1 MRQVAG
7 IRAVLLGL
15 FLVIAVFAQR
25 DLGTI
30 AGAITDPT
38 GAAIPNAK
46 ITITEVAT
54 NLTYT
59 LMTSSSG
66 EYVRP
71 ALKPGIYTVAAEAQ
85 GFRRVAQENV
95 EVTSGDRIG
104 VPLTLP
110 VGNVSESIEVSAT
123 APLLQT
129 ENTSQGANLNASEVN
144 QLPMGGQRVF
154 AYLAR
159 LSPGVLVAEPGA
171 RDAQNGGFSAN
182 GVRSTGENNFLLNGV
197 DNNVNVIDFINQTSY
212 VIGPSLDAIDEIH
225 VLTNGY
231 NAEYGRAAGGVVE
244 VTLKSGT
251 NALHGS
257 LFEFLQNTDLNANRW
272 ENNLADVG
280 RPPLKQNQFGVTAG
294 GPIIK
299 NKLFMF
305 GDYQGTKIETAGGV
319 VQNLGYGQF
328 ETIPTQ
334 AEVKGN
340 FSALLGPAI
349 GKDPITGNSIL
360 QNEIFD
366 PSTTTCNAA
375 GACTRTPFPN
385 NTIPTAQMDPAAMK
399 IAALYPAPN
408 QPIVN
413 GNYPVNDYYALTA
426 GSFRTDQGDGRVDY
440 KIDDK
445 DSLFGS
451 ISWSNTAKSNV
462 PPFQGALD
470 GGNFYGSSEQDLG
483 RNAQIG
489 FTRIW
494 SPSFISETHIAF
506 SRLVTA
512 RTQANAQT
520 DEFKAVGIGGLDP
533 TTTLNG
539 GLPQFG
545 MGQYSQIGANDWLP
559 TKEYSNVW
567 DFIQNVAITRGTH
580 SFKFGA
586 EVKPVQ
592 FPFFQVPFPHG
603 EMNFSRT
610 ETAFPSTLADS
621 GGKSGFLSSDTGDSF
636 ASFLLGALDNGQ
648 ISTTNFISS
657 TRQSYDFYVQDDWKV
672 TPKLT
677 VNYGLRY
684 ELWSPIG
691 EQFARQSNFNIDTLT
706 LEIPSGRNQNAPLP
720 PNFNTPYTLNGVTF
734 PADFPN
740 VKVCRGCVS
749 QYLIPWDKHD
759 FGPRLGFAYNIRQ
772 KTVIRAAYGIFYGGE
787 EQQGGNPNR
796 GESAP
801 FNESPQLNR
810 PSGVGQ
816 FSPDP
821 YFANGAAT
829 GGISVGYPATVFTTY
844 PVSSLQFREV
854 ANDFRNPMV
863 QKWNFAIQQD
873 LGHQM
878 ALEVGYQGNHSSH
891 QLFQPDDNPCPN
903 YPTLNS
909 SINCNSLRAYPDIGG
924 ISGTSSFGVGN
935 YKALTAKL
943 EKHFSKGLQFIS
955 SYTLGHAMANTGTT
969 LSGSNNFQTISNLNY
984 NLDYS
989 SAAWDIRQNF
999 TTGITYDLP
1008 FGRGKSYGSSVSRA
1022 VDLAFGNWQ
1031 VNGILTLHT
1040 GQPYTVSAGGCQGVW
1055 AGCFPDL
1062 VSGANPNAAP
1072 AGGRTPSQWFN
1083 TANFTAPSS
1092 LTQGTIGDNTNNGP
1106 PLRNLDLSVFKDFA
1120 FTERFRLQFRTEV
1133 FNLTNTPQF
1142 NFPDSGYGD
1151 GNFGKITSTL
1161 AGTERHIQFA
1171 LKFLF

>member
-1 MRQVAG
+1 MRQVAH
-7 IRAVLLGL
+7 RAILAGLL
-15 FLVIAVFAQR
+15 FAAVAFAQR
-25 DLGTI
+25 DLGTL
-30 AGAITDPT
+30 AGTVTDQT

-46 ITITEVAT
+46 VTITAVAT
-54 NLTYT
+54 NESFVVTT
-59 LMTSSSG
+59 GSAG

-71 ALKPGIYTVAAEAQ
+71 ALQPGVYTVSAEAK

-95 EVTSGDRIG
+95 VVTSGDRIG
-104 VPLTLP
+104 VPLTLQ
-110 VGNVSESIEVSAT
+110 VGDVNESIEVTAN

-129 ENTSQGANLNASEVN
+129 ENTTQGANLDSSEVS

-154 AYLAR
+154 SYLAR

-212 VIGPSLDAIDEIH
+212 VIGPSLDAIGEMRI
-225 VLTNGY
+225 LTNGY

-251 NALHGS
+251 NALHGD
-257 LFEFLQNTDLNANRW
+257 LFEFLQNTDLDANRW
-272 ENNLADVG
+272 ENNVAGVG
-280 RPPLKQNQFGVTAG
+280 RPPLQQNQFGATAG

-299 NKLFMF
+299 NKLFIF
-305 GDYQGTKIETAGGV
+305 GDYQGTKIATAGGV

-328 ETIPTQ
+328 ETIPTA
-334 AEVKGN
+334 AEVQGN
-340 FSALLGPAI
+340 FSALLGKAI
-349 GKDPITGNSIL
+349 GTDPVTGNSIL

-366 PSTTTCNAA
+366 PASESCNSA
-375 GACTRTPFPN
+375 GACTRTPFPGN
-385 NTIPTAQMDPAAMK
+385 IIPASRFDPAAAK

-408 QPIVN
+408 QGVVN
-413 GNYPVNDYYALTA
+413 GNYPANDYYALTA

-440 KIDDK
+440 RIDEK

-451 ISWSNTAKSNV
+451 ISWSNTSKGNV

-470 GGNFYGSSEQDLG
+470 GGNFYGTSEQDLG

-494 SPSFISETHIAF
+494 SPTVISETRVAF

-512 RTQANAQT
+512 RVQANSAT
-520 DEFKAVGIGGLDP
+520 DEFAAYGIGGYDP

-567 DFIQNVAITRGTH
+567 DFIQNVAITKGTH
-580 SFKFGA
+580 SLKFGA
-586 EVKPVQ
+586 EVKPIG

-610 ETAFPSTLADS
+610 ETAFPSTATDS
-621 GGKSGFLSSDTGDSF
+621 GGLTGYLNTDTGDSF
-636 ASFLLGALDNGQ
+636 ASFLLGAIDNGQ

-657 TRQSYDFYVQDDWKV
+657 TRQSYDGYAQDDWKV

-677 VNYGLRY
+677 INYGLRY

-691 EQFARQSNFNIDTLT
+691 EQFGRQSNFDIDTLT
-706 LEIPSGRNQNAPLP
+706 LEIPKGGNQNAALP
-720 PNFNTPYTLNGVTF
+720 PNFNTPYTLDGVTF

-740 VKVCRGCVS
+740 VTVCRGCVS
-749 QYLIPWDKHD
+749 KYLIPWDKHD
-759 FGPRLGFAYNIRQ
+759 FGPRLGFAYNVRQ
-772 KTVIRAAYGIFYGGE
+772 KTVIRLAYGIFYGGE

-801 FNESPQLNR
+801 FNESPQLDR
-810 PSGVGQ
+810 PSGVSQ

-821 YFANGAAT
+821 FFANGAAT
-829 GGISVGYPATVFTTY
+829 GGISVGYPLTVFTTY

-854 ANDFRNPMV
+854 SNDFLNPMV

-878 ALEVGYQGNHSSH
+878 ALELGYQGNHSSH

-903 YPTLNS
+903 LATLNA

-924 ISGTSSFGVGN
+924 ISGTSSFGFGN
-935 YKALTAKL
+935 YEAATAKL
-943 EKHFSKGLQFIS
+943 EKHLSKGLEFIS
-955 SYTLGHAMANTGTT
+955 SFTWGHALANTGTT
-969 LSGSNNFQTISNLNY
+969 LSGSNNFQTKSNLDY
-984 NLDYS
+984 NEDYS
-989 SAAWDIRQNF
+989 SAAWDIRLNF
-999 TTGITYDLP
+999 TTGFTWQIP
-1008 FGRGKSYGSSVSRA
+1008 FGRGRQFGSSMNRA
-1022 VDLAFGNWQ
+1022 ADAIIGNWQ
-1031 VNGILTLHT
+1031 TNGILTLHT

-1055 AGCFPDL
+1055 AGCFADL
-1062 VSGANPNAAP
+1062 APGANPNAAP
-1072 AGGRTPSQWFN
+1072 AGGRTPSEWFN
-1083 TANFTAPSS
+1083 TANFTAPAS
-1092 LTQGTIGDNTNNGP
+1092 LTEGNLGDNTNYGP
-1106 PLRNLDLSVFKDFA
+1106 PLRNLDFSVFKDFV
-1120 FTERFRLQFRTEV
+1120 FTERVRMQFRAEV

-1151 GNFGKITSTL
+1151 TNFGKITSTL
-1161 AGTERHIQFA
+1161 AGTERHVQFG
-1171 LKFLF
+1171 LKLLF

>member
-1 MRQVAG
+1 MRQVAY
-7 IRAVLLGL
+7 RA
-15 FLVIAVFAQR
+15 FLVGLLFVAVAFAQR
-25 DLGTI
+25 DLGTL
-30 AGAITDPT
+30 AGTVTDQT
-38 GAAIPNAK
+38 GAAIPNARV
-46 ITITEVAT
+46 TITAVAT
-54 NLTYT
+54 NESFVVTT
-59 LMTSSSG
+59 GTAG

-71 ALKPGIYTVAAEAQ
+71 ALQPGVYTVSAEAK

-95 EVTSGDRIG
+95 VVTSGDRIG
-104 VPLTLP
+104 VPLTLQ
-110 VGNVSESIEVSAT
+110 VGDVSESIEVT
-123 APLLQT
+123 TNAPLLQT
-129 ENTSQGANLNASEVN
+129 ENTSQGANLNSSEVSE
-144 QLPMGGQRVF
+144 LPMGGQRVF
-154 AYLAR
+154 SYLAR

-212 VIGPSLDAIDEIH
+212 VIGPSLDAIGEMR

-251 NALHGS
+251 NALHGD
-257 LFEFLQNTDLNANRW
+257 LFEFLQNTDLDANRW
-272 ENNLADVG
+272 ENNVAGVG
-280 RPPLKQNQFGVTAG
+280 RPPLQQNQFGATAG

-328 ETIPTQ
+328 ETIPTP
-334 AEVKGN
+334 AEVQGN
-340 FSALLGPAI
+340 FSALLGKAI
-349 GKDPITGNSIL
+349 GNDPVTGNSIL

-366 PSTTTCNAA
+366 PASESCNSS
-375 GACTRTPFPN
+375 GACTRNPFPN
-385 NTIPTAQMDPAAMK
+385 NIIPASRMDPAAAK

-408 QPIVN
+408 QGVIN
-413 GNYPVNDYYALTA
+413 GNYPANDYYALTA

-440 KIDDK
+440 RIDEK

-451 ISWSNTAKSNV
+451 ISWSNTEKGNI

-470 GGNFYGSSEQDLG
+470 GGNFYGTSEQDLG

-494 SPSFISETHIAF
+494 SPTVISETRIAF

-520 DEFKAVGIGGLDP
+520 DEFAAYGIGGLDP

-539 GLPQFG
+539 GLPQISLG
-545 MGQYSQIGANDWLP
+545 NYSQVGANDWLP

-580 SFKFGA
+580 SLKFGA
-586 EVKPVQ
+586 EVKPIQ
-592 FPFFQVPFPHG
+592 FPFFQVPYPHG
-603 EMNFSRT
+603 EMNFART

-621 GGKSGFLSSDTGDSF
+621 GGKTGFVDTDTGDEI
-636 ASFLLGALDNGQ
+636 ASFLLGAIDNGQ

-657 TRQSYDFYVQDDWKV
+657 TRQSYDGYFQDDWKV

-691 EQFARQSNFNIDTLT
+691 EQFGRQSNFDIDTLT
-706 LEIPSGRNQNAPLP
+706 LEIPKGPNQNAALP
-720 PNFNTPYTLNGVTF
+720 PNFNTPYTLNGITY

-740 VKVCRGCVS
+740 VTVCRGCVS
-749 QYLIPWDKHD
+749 KYLIPWDKHD
-759 FGPRLGFAYNIRQ
+759 FGPRLGFAYNIRS

-810 PSGVGQ
+810 PGGVSQ
-816 FSPDP
+816 FDPDP
-821 YFANGAAT
+821 FFANGAAT
-829 GGISVGYPATVFTTY
+829 GGVSIGYPATVFTTY
-844 PVSSLQFREV
+844 PVSSLSFREV
-854 ANDFRNPMV
+854 ANDFLNPMV

-903 YPTLNS
+903 LATLNT

-924 ISGTSSFGVGN
+924 ISGTASFGIGN
-935 YKALTAKL
+935 YNALTAKL
-943 EKHFSKGLQFIS
+943 EKHLSKGLEFIS
-955 SYTLGHAMANTGTT
+955 SYTWGHALADTGTT

-984 NLDYS
+984 RLDYS

-999 TTGITYDLP
+999 TTGFTWQIP
-1008 FGRGKSYGSSVSRA
+1008 FGRGRQFGSSMNRA
-1022 VDLAFGNWQ
+1022 ADALIGNWQ
-1031 VNGILTLHT
+1031 TNGILTLHT
-1040 GQPYTVSAGGCQGVW
+1040 GQPYTVNANGCQGVW
-1055 AGCFPDL
+1055 AGCFPDA
-1062 VSGANPNAAP
+1062 VAGTSSNAAP
-1072 AGGRTPSQWFN
+1072 AGGRTPSEWFN
-1083 TANFTAPSS
+1083 TANFTAPAS
-1092 LTQGTIGDNTNNGP
+1092 LTEGNLGDNTNYGP
-1106 PLRNLDLSVFKDFA
+1106 PLRNLDFSVFKDFV
-1120 FTERFRLQFRTEV
+1120 FTERVRMQFRTEV
-1133 FNLTNTPQF
+1133 FNLANTPQF
-1142 NFPDSGYGD
+1142 NFPNSTYGAS
-1151 GNFGKITSTL
+1151 NFGQVTSTL
-1161 AGTERHIQFA
+1161 PGTERHVQFG
-1171 LKFLF
+1171 LKLLF

>member
-1 MRQVAG
+1 MRQVAY
-7 IRAVLLGL
+7 RA
-15 FLVIAVFAQR
+15 FLVGLLFVAVAFAQR
-25 DLGTI
+25 DLGTL
-30 AGAITDPT
+30 AGTVTDQT
-38 GAAIPNAK
+38 GAAIPNARV
-46 ITITEVAT
+46 TITAVAT
-54 NLTYT
+54 NESFVVTT
-59 LMTSSSG
+59 GTAG

-71 ALKPGIYTVAAEAQ
+71 ALQPGVYTVSAEAK

-95 EVTSGDRIG
+95 VVTSGDRIG
-104 VPLTLP
+104 VPLTLQ
-110 VGNVSESIEVSAT
+110 VGDVSESIEVT
-123 APLLQT
+123 TNAPLLQT
-129 ENTSQGANLNASEVN
+129 ENTSQGANLDSSQVSE
-144 QLPMGGQRVF
+144 LPMGGQRVF
-154 AYLAR
+154 SYLAR

-212 VIGPSLDAIDEIH
+212 VIGPSLDAIGEMR

-251 NALHGS
+251 NALHGD
-257 LFEFLQNTDLNANRW
+257 LFEFLQNTDLDANRW
-272 ENNLADVG
+272 ENNVAGVG
-280 RPPLKQNQFGVTAG
+280 RPPLQQNQFGATAG

-328 ETIPTQ
+328 ETIPTP
-334 AEVKGN
+334 AEVQGN
-340 FSALLGPAI
+340 FSALLGKAI
-349 GKDPITGNSIL
+349 GNDPVTGNSIL

-366 PSTTTCNAA
+366 PASESCNSS
-375 GACTRTPFPN
+375 GACTRNPFPN
-385 NTIPTAQMDPAAMK
+385 NIIPASRMDPAAAK

-408 QPIVN
+408 QGVIN
-413 GNYPVNDYYALTA
+413 GNYPANDYYALTA

-440 KIDDK
+440 RIDEK

-451 ISWSNTAKSNV
+451 ISWSNTEKGNI

-470 GGNFYGSSEQDLG
+470 GGNFYGTSEQDLG

-494 SPSFISETHIAF
+494 SPTVISETRIAF

-520 DEFKAVGIGGLDP
+520 DEFAAYGIGGLDP

-539 GLPQFG
+539 GLPQISLG
-545 MGQYSQIGANDWLP
+545 NYSQVGANDWLP

-580 SFKFGA
+580 SLKFGA
-586 EVKPVQ
+586 EVKPIQ
-592 FPFFQVPFPHG
+592 FPFFQVPYPHG
-603 EMNFSRT
+603 EMNFART

-621 GGKSGFLSSDTGDSF
+621 GGKTGFVDTDTGDEI
-636 ASFLLGALDNGQ
+636 ASFLLGAIDNGQ

-657 TRQSYDFYVQDDWKV
+657 TRQSYDGYFQDDWKV

-691 EQFARQSNFNIDTLT
+691 EQFGRQSNFDIDTLT
-706 LEIPSGRNQNAPLP
+706 LEIPKGPNQNAALP
-720 PNFNTPYTLNGVTF
+720 PNFNTPYTLNGITY

-740 VKVCRGCVS
+740 VTVCRGCVS
-749 QYLIPWDKHD
+749 KYLIPWDKHD
-759 FGPRLGFAYNIRQ
+759 FGPRLGFAYNIRS

-810 PSGVGQ
+810 PGGVSQ

-829 GGISVGYPATVFTTY
+829 GGVSVGYPATVFTTY

-854 ANDFRNPMV
+854 ANDFLNPMV

-903 YPTLNS
+903 LATLNT

-924 ISGTSSFGVGN
+924 ISGTASFGIGN
-935 YKALTAKL
+935 YNALTAKL
-943 EKHFSKGLQFIS
+943 EKHLSKGLEFIS
-955 SYTLGHAMANTGTT
+955 SYTWGHALADTGTT

-984 NLDYS
+984 RLDYS

-999 TTGITYDLP
+999 TTGFTWQIP
-1008 FGRGKSYGSSVSRA
+1008 FGRGRQFGSSMNRA
-1022 VDLAFGNWQ
+1022 ADALIGNWQ
-1031 VNGILTLHT
+1031 TNGILTLHT
-1040 GQPYTVSAGGCQGVW
+1040 GQPYTVNANGCQGVW
-1055 AGCFPDL
+1055 AGCFPDA
-1062 VSGANPNAAP
+1062 VAGTSSNAAP
-1072 AGGRTPSQWFN
+1072 AGGRTPSEWFN
-1083 TANFTAPSS
+1083 TANFTAPAS
-1092 LTQGTIGDNTNNGP
+1092 LTEGNLGNNTNYGP
-1106 PLRNLDLSVFKDFA
+1106 PLRNLDFSVFKDFV
-1120 FTERFRLQFRTEV
+1120 FTERVRMQFRTEV
-1133 FNLTNTPQF
+1133 FNLANTPQF
-1142 NFPDSGYGD
+1142 NFPNSTYGAS
-1151 GNFGKITSTL
+1151 NFGQVTSTL
-1161 AGTERHIQFA
+1161 PGTERHVQFG
-1171 LKFLF
+1171 LKLLF